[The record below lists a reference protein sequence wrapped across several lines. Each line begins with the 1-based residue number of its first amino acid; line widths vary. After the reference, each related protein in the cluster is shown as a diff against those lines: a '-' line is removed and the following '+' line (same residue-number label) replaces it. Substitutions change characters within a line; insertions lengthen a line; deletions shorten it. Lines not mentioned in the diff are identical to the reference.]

1 MMRMNSMKKWFLN
14 KLQLPK
20 DITMNLPRV
29 TMIGQL
35 HIYIENY
42 KSLLHFTN
50 NEVRIEITEGELLI
64 QGNDLVIKTMLR
76 EELLIEGTINHIQF
90 NEQ

>member
-1 MMRMNSMKKWFLN
+1 MRMNSMKKWFLN

>member
-1 MMRMNSMKKWFLN
+1 MRMNLIKKWFLN

-20 DITMNLPRV
+20 DVTMNLPRI

-42 KSLLHFTN
+42 KNLLHFSN
-50 NEVRIEITEGELLI
+50 HEVRIEITEGELLI
-64 QGNDLVIKTMLR
+64 QGNDLVIKTILR
-76 EELLIEGTINHIQF
+76 EELLIEGTIDHIHFTKQ
-90 NEQ
+90 